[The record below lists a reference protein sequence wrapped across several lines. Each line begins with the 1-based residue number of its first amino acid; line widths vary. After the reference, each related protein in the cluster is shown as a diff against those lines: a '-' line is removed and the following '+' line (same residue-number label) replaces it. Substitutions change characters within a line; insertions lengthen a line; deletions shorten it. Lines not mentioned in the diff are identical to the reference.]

1 MGIPPEPSNTEIS
14 PADRV
19 IGQFSIGSTV
29 MEIIEFVATPVKV
42 LLTGVALKLPRFA
55 VVAGQLAA
63 LKFALTKNAK
73 SKKKDFS

>member
-1 MGIPPEPSNTEIS
+1 
-14 PADRV
+14 
-19 IGQFSIGSTV
+19 